1 VKLNWIS
8 LISAILIFLNIGLP
22 YLSASFYILTVDAN
36 APSGFYLDFSH
47 HISLSIY
54 YFGFVASANGITK
67 VQVFP
72 YWFNW
77 LCFALILVA
86 GTAAIGA
93 SFAQVQTRKRL
104 MALAGV
110 LGIICSPLFLLGF
123 FSAMTSS
130 PPNNTSLLWFS
141 PSSLGLT
148 QTEVSNLHSQNGF
161 PFFWLLPVVGIW
173 ALLST
178 KVEIKNQWRDR
189 SPQQT

>member
-1 VKLNWIS
+1 LKLNWIS

-36 APSGFYLDFSH
+36 APLGFYLDFSH

-72 YWFNW
+72 FWFNW
-77 LCFALILVA
+77 LCFALILAA
-86 GTAAIGA
+86 GTAALKA
-93 SFAQVQTRKRL
+93 SFTQGKTGKRL

-110 LGIICSPLFLLGF
+110 LSIICSPLFFLGLDIT
-123 FSAMTSS
+123 AMTSLL
-130 PPNNTSLLWFS
+130 PNNGPLLWFS
-141 PSSLGLT
+141 PSSFGLT

-161 PFFWLLPVVGIW
+161 PFFWLLPIVGIW
-173 ALLST
+173 AFLST
-178 KVEIKNQWRDR
+178 KVKIKNEW
-189 SPQQT
+189 

>member
-1 VKLNWIS
+1 VKLTWIS

-22 YLSASFYILTVDAN
+22 YFSESFYILTVDAN
-36 APSGFYLDFSH
+36 APLHFHLDFSH

-77 LCFALILVA
+77 SCLAMILVA
-86 GTAAIGA
+86 GTAALRA
-93 SFAQVQTRKRL
+93 SFADGKTGKRL
-104 MALAGV
+104 MTLAGA
-110 LGIICSPLFLLGF
+110 LSIICSPLFFLGLIT
-123 FSAMTSS
+123 AVTSS
-130 PPNNTSLLWFS
+130 LSNNTPLLWFS

-148 QTEVSNLHSQNGF
+148 QAQVSNLHAQNGF
-161 PFFWLLPVVGIW
+161 PFFWLLPLVGIW

-178 KVEIKNQWRDR
+178 KVRIRNREEK